1 MQQLDSRQVIPNIE
15 VGYTTSKGVNSL
27 SVGVKAA
34 TIALDQIK
42 EHPVV
47 LMLVHIKGSK
57 DVERVLE
64 GVASVVEDAPI
75 IGMSSGIDSESDQI
89 EVSAIAVA
97 SPFIKVTIGIGTDYS
112 TSPEKA
118 AKEAISSEE
127 LDTYFG
133 RDRDQHWKDR
143 VGVGKSVIGMILACG
158 DDVKKATHLDSV
170 LRVLRGRSDDRIPFI
185 GGNVLSVSG
194 RRIGELFHEGT
205 AYHDAFLL
213 LLLET
218 HLSIGI
224 GTSDGLSPTGECMTI
239 TKASEKE
246 IVEIDGAPAHER
258 IDQVGS
264 RPVLFGIIDSFG
276 NSRNI
281 PYSED
286 RNSKSLFVADP
297 QPIGT
302 KLSIVAGSDSDLREA
317 GEEAFRKSIIRGS
330 INEPVLGIVFSSI
343 YRRQRLANSVF
354 DELQLSL
361 QSRPNMRLIAFD
373 TGVESCLTDEG
384 LNRSNYGTV
393 TVLTLGDDLSYAAE
407 VAMQN
412 KELVSRLQIAEASQR
427 ALLDL
432 IPDAVIAT
440 DTTLQITHWNPR
452 VQGLLGYGSDEVLG
466 LSVTRV
472 LHPRLRYT
480 LENAA
485 KNLRESGVTDSIA
498 FEAEV
503 LRTDSVLIPVE
514 VVVSFNPHEE
524 KYCYVI
530 AFHDITEHKTTQSI
544 LDRERNAYKAIAEA
558 AINTAGINDLCS
570 MTLRGIME
578 TLEYDIGTLRLYD
591 PKKETLELAASVGL
605 DGKEL
610 EPELFVKPF
619 EESGYLGADSAFNM
633 QAIFSVDITKDPDL
647 SEKGQKMNALGIR
660 ALVIWPM
667 QDSSGNLL
675 GILNIASFTPK
686 EPDTESRTFFE
697 VLAGMV
703 ATVIERRQTQQALA
717 DSEAKVRTV
726 IQSMKDIVF
735 VYDEDNRY
743 SEIYCDDPSLL
754 IADAD
759 TLIGTYLSDS
769 LPAGVG
775 SKLLRSIER
784 VRETKLPET
793 LDYSLTING
802 RVVWFSGSLSLHEDG
817 KSVVVVS
824 RNITTRKIAED
835 RLARRMEYEKALADI
850 SQSLLLSDGLSPDA
864 FNSALT
870 ILRGISRAD
879 RVYVVENILDTNNRL
894 SMRLIA
900 ENYADRLT
908 SNSAI
913 VGHDPVLYDPD
924 FSRWE
929 KELSNG
935 RAIIGN
941 ANDLPGS
948 EANRLRS
955 LGIKSILILPLQ
967 NQSRWTGFVGFDLI
981 QAERELTDEDVTLL
995 RTASEMISAYS
1006 ARVSVEAEL
1015 RSSLRDLE
1023 LYSSILRH
1031 DFANDIMLI
1040 LNQIEVGEIAG
1051 LDANRLTEIM
1061 ETSKLS
1067 AERMSQVLA
1076 VFNTEG
1082 KTSRYQVKELLETV
1096 VSNNKKSNP
1105 DMRVILRITPDSSA
1119 VSISGGRL
1127 LPMIFSNL
1135 LRNVHDYAGD
1145 SAIVTIE
1152 SCRIEN
1158 GVEIIVEDNGPGVDP
1173 SIRPRLFEQGVSTT
1187 GGGLGLYL
1195 SKKVIEGYRGSIEYV
1210 DGKQGACFRIILPTS

>member
-1 MQQLDSRQVIPNIE
+1 MQQLDSRQGIPNIE
-15 VGYTTSKGVNSL
+15 VGYSTSKGVNSL
-27 SVGVKAA
+27 SVGAKAA
-34 TIALDQIK
+34 SIALDEIR

-47 LMLVHIKGSK
+47 LVLVHIKGSK

-75 IGMSSGIDSESDQI
+75 IGMTSGTDVESDQI

-97 SPFIKVTIGIGTDYS
+97 SPFIKATAGIGNDYS
-112 TSPEKA
+112 VNPVKA
-118 AKEAISSEE
+118 AKEAISNEE
-127 LDTYFG
+127 LETYFG
-133 RDRDQHWKDR
+133 LDSDQHWKDR

-158 DDVKKATHLDSV
+158 DNVKKATHLDSV
-170 LRVLRGRSDDRIPFI
+170 LRVLRERSDDRIPFI

-194 RRIGELFHEGT
+194 RRIGEIIYEGT

-218 HLSIGI
+218 HLSVGI
-224 GTSDGLSPTGECMTI
+224 GTSDGLAPTGEGMTI
-239 TKASEKE
+239 TKASQKE
-246 IVEIDGAPAHER
+246 IIEIDGAPARER
-258 IDQVGS
+258 IDQMGS
-264 RPVLFGIIDSFG
+264 GPVLFGIVDGFG

-286 RNSKSLFVADP
+286 SNSKSLFLTDP
-297 QPIGT
+297 QPVGT
-302 KLSIVAGSDSDLREA
+302 KLSIVAGSDSELREA

-384 LNRSNYGTV
+384 LNRSNYGTI
-393 TVLTLGDDLSYAAE
+393 TVLTIGDDLSYAAE

-472 LHPRLRYT
+472 LHPRLRWT

-485 KNLRESGVTDSIA
+485 KELRESGTTDSRA

-503 LRTDSVLIPVE
+503 LRTDNILIPVE

-544 LDRERNAYKAIAEA
+544 LDRERNAYRVIAEA
-558 AINTAGINDLCS
+558 AINTVGINDLCS
-570 MTLRGIME
+570 ITLKGIMD

-591 PKKETLELAASVGL
+591 PIKKTLELAASVGL
-605 DGKEL
+605 EGKDM
-610 EPELFVKPF
+610 EPDLDVEPF
-619 EESGYLGADSAFNM
+619 EDSGHLGADSAFNM
-633 QAIFSVDITKDPDL
+633 KATFSSDIANDSDL
-647 SEKGQKMNALGIR
+647 SERKQRMETLGVR
-660 ALVIWPM
+660 ALVVWPM
-667 QDSSGNLL
+667 QDSSGRLL
-675 GILNIASFTPK
+675 GVLNIASFTPK

-703 ATVIERRQTQQALA
+703 AAVIERRQTQQALA
-717 DSEAKVRTV
+717 DSEVRIRTV

-743 SEIYCDDPSLL
+743 SEIYCDDASLL

-759 TLIGTYLSDS
+759 ALIGKYLSDS
-769 LPAGVG
+769 LPAEVG
-775 SKLLRSIER
+775 ARLLRSIER
-784 VRETKLPET
+784 VRETKLPHT
-793 LDYSLTING
+793 IDYSLTIKG
-802 RVVWFSGSLSLHEDG
+802 KVVWFSGSISLHEDG

-824 RNITTRKIAED
+824 RNITTRKNAED
-835 RLARRMEYEKALADI
+835 RLARRMEYEKALADV
-850 SQSLLLSDGLSPDA
+850 SQSLLLSDGLTPDA
-864 FNSALT
+864 FYSALT
-870 ILRGISRAD
+870 ILREISRAD
-879 RVYVVENILDTNNRL
+879 RVYVAENVDSNDRL

-900 ENYADRLT
+900 ENFAHELT
-908 SNSAI
+908 SGSGI
-913 VGHDPVLYDPD
+913 IGQEPILYNPD

-929 KELSNG
+929 RELANG
-935 RAIIGN
+935 RAIIGD
-941 ANDLPGS
+941 AKDLPGN
-948 EANRLRS
+948 EATRLQV

-967 NQSRWTGFVGFDLI
+967 NKSRWTGFVGFDLV
-981 QAERELTDEDVTLL
+981 QVEREWTDEDVTLL

-1006 ARVSVEAEL
+1006 ARMSVEAEL

-1040 LNQIEVGEIAG
+1040 LNEIEVGEIAG
-1051 LDANRLTEIM
+1051 LDTNRLTEIM

-1067 AERMSQVLA
+1067 AERMSQVLK

-1082 KTSRYQVKELLETV
+1082 KTSRYQVKELLEAV
-1096 VSNNKKSNP
+1096 VLNNKKSNP
-1105 DMRVILRITPDSSA
+1105 GMKVILEITQDSSG

-1127 LPMIFSNL
+1127 LPMVFSNL
-1135 LRNVHDYAGD
+1135 LRNVHEYAGE
-1145 SAIVTIE
+1145 SAVVTIE

-1195 SKKVIEGYRGSIEYV
+1195 SKKVIEGYRGSIEYI
-1210 DGKQGACFRIILPTS
+1210 DGKRGACFRIILPTS